1 VVASHVYAQVTAKGE
16 AQMKTL
22 RICYVLCL
30 VGVTALVGTAE
41 IVRGD
46 CDPSY
51 TGGSIAVTSG
61 TLNGQVLSTDDPR
74 AAVTLGALLE
84 GTVNIHVVNNGA
96 PGNVF
101 PVCATTS
108 WGDHAASGWTIDS
121 SHPPGEADFA
131 VPISVSV
138 PEVAGTYY
146 IFFAASWELSC
157 GNVLSC
163 TNWANGT
170 GDVWDDGYDVAD
182 WTDDQAQSAID
193 LGWVCSNWLTGGS
206 LAEFNIPAAAIRI
219 AVSDEDAVEPT
230 IWGRVKALYR

>member
-1 VVASHVYAQVTAKGE
+1 MKRE
-16 AQMKTL
+16 AQMKAL
-22 RICYVLCL
+22 RISYVLCL
-30 VGVTALVGTAE
+30 VAVTTLVGTAE
-41 IVRGD
+41 IVKSD

-51 TGGSIAVTSG
+51 TGGNITVTSG
-61 TLNGQVLSTDDPR
+61 TLDGQVLSPYNPR
-74 AAVTLGALLE
+74 AVVTLGALLE

-108 WGDHAASGWTIDS
+108 WGDHATSGWTITS
-121 SHPPGEADFA
+121 HHPPGEADFE
-131 VPISVSV
+131 VPISVTV

-182 WTDDQAQSAID
+182 WTDDQAQNAID
-193 LGWVCSNWLTGGS
+193 LGWVCSNWLYGGG
-206 LAEFNIPAAAIRI
+206 LTEFNIPAAAIRI
-219 AVSDEDAVEPT
+219 AVSEENSVEPT
-230 IWGRVKALYR
+230 TWGSVKTLYK